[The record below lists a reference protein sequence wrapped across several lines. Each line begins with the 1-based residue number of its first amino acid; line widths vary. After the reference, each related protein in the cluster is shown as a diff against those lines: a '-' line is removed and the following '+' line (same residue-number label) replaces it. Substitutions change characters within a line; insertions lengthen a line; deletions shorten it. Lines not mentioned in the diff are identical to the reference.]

1 MIIVAL
7 VLFVILF
14 FIVRSYREC
23 MGGGTVSGGAS
34 NSQYS
39 GGGVAGESY
48 KNEAFL
54 DSASKELS
62 PSYGR
67 LGSIFKYFSP
77 ESWPFSDYN
86 PAMAINLSSK
96 KQIVSAEKFVP
107 NSLKSLSL
115 LK

>member
-23 MGGGTVSGGAS
+23 MGGAS
-34 NSQYS
+34 NTRS

-48 KNEAFL
+48 KNEASL

-67 LGSIFKYFSP
+67 LVSIFKYCSP

-86 PAMAINLSSK
+86 PAMAINVSSK
-96 KQIVSAEKFVP
+96 KQIVSTKKFDP
-107 NSLKSLSL
+107 NTLKSLSL
-115 LK
+115 FK

>member
-1 MIIVAL
+1 MIIVTL

-34 NSQYS
+34 NTRS

-48 KNEAFL
+48 KNEPSL

-67 LGSIFKYFSP
+67 LVSIFKYCSP
-77 ESWPFSDYN
+77 ESWPFADYN
-86 PAMAINLSSK
+86 PTMAINVSSK
-96 KQIVSAEKFVP
+96 KFDP
-107 NSLKSLSL
+107 NTLKSLSL
-115 LK
+115 VK

>member
-7 VLFVILF
+7 IVFVILF

-23 MGGGTVSGGAS
+23 MGGTVSGGAS
-34 NSQYS
+34 NTRS

-48 KNEAFL
+48 KNEASL

-67 LGSIFKYFSP
+67 LGSIFKYCSP
-77 ESWPFSDYN
+77 ESWPFSNFN
-86 PAMAINLSSK
+86 PAMAINVGSR
-96 KQIVSAEKFVP
+96 KQIVSAEKFEP
-107 NSLKSLSL
+107 NPLKSLSL
-115 LK
+115 VK